1 MKVGS
6 PGGLA
11 RESPSCRLACGRRA
25 CAGALSEDVV
35 RNRVSVPVYIERG
48 KQPLYRSGWSA
59 LRIKKTRG
67 GPLGTRPICD
77 VTLGQKL

>member
-25 CAGALSEDVV
+25 YAGALSDVVV
-35 RNRVSVPVYIERG
+35 RNRVTVPVYIERG
-48 KQPLYRSGWSA
+48 KAAA
-59 LRIKKTRG
+59 LQVGLVSPTDKENERRAARNQAY
-67 GPLGTRPICD
+67 L
-77 VTLGQKL
+77 